1 MNEDKDKFNLI
12 TQPWIPCR
20 MIGGS
25 PSKIEYYGIEQTL
38 IKAHEISEII
48 GDNPL
53 VTISLHRL
61 LLAVLYRCYGSL
73 SYNGEWQQVW
83 QKGDGQFDAILV
95 KGYLYN
101 ECYGVKRINIFDR
114 FYLFHND
121 YSFYQDKNTVAPSEG
136 KNYSAKLFF
145 HDEGSALFF
154 EHRVPA
160 ETSLAPAEAARLLI
174 AFQSF
179 DVRGTKTPEPGQ
191 KQKGISSSPLLF
203 AAVGLAKGRN
213 LFETLMLNLY
223 WDDTDFF
230 KDHQQQKDFPVWE
243 REGEFNAEP
252 RVPVGY
258 LDLLTWQSRRLKLFR
273 RKGEETVSQF
283 VIMAGEKW
291 PGDFKTKDQ
300 DSKGDEG
307 QPRFKRES
315 KEPMIAFK
323 KRKETGY
330 QPVNFQA
337 GRMLWRDSQAIFQ
350 KVKDQDD
357 GHGHSMLLLNWLTN
371 LAALG
376 AIENDREIPLDF
388 LGMIT
393 KDASPLFWRHE
404 RLPLPVRYLNNEDLM
419 DELEEALRLAED
431 AARFLVGS
439 VRRFVLQILLPESL
453 GNNRAYFR
461 PLPNPT
467 EEQTAEKLQL
477 KLEKDNPKKGLT
489 KIINARVEAFSPGTH
504 YWPRL
509 ENEFRLLLLGL
520 ARDLNS
526 WPQQRERWQKAVK
539 RAAETAMQEV
549 ISGTADSTRT
559 LRAAAI
565 AQGWFEGKFYKR
577 CDNYLL
583 GVGTD
588 DEPDD
593 ADTADDNDELEDEA

>member
-20 MIGGS
+20 LIGGS

-38 IKAHEISEII
+38 TKAHEISEII

-61 LLAVLYRCYGSL
+61 LLALLYRCYGAL
-73 SYNGEWQQVW
+73 SYNGEWQKVW
-83 QKGDGQFDAILV
+83 QQGGGQFDAQLV

-101 ECYGVKRINIFDR
+101 ESYGEKHINIFDR

-121 YSFYQDKNTVAPSEG
+121 HPFYQDKNAVTPAEG

-160 ETSLAPAEAARLLI
+160 ETSLTPAEAARLLI

-179 DVRGTKTPEPGQ
+179 DVGGTKTPEPGK
-191 KQKGISSSPLLF
+191 KQKGISASPLLF

-213 LFETLMLNLY
+213 LFQTLMLNLY
-223 WDDTDFF
+223 WDDIAFF
-230 KDHQQQKDFPVWE
+230 KAHQREKDLPVWE
-243 REGEFNAEP
+243 RDGQFSVEP
-252 RVPVGY
+252 REPIGY
-258 LDLLTWQSRRLKLFR
+258 LDLLTWQSRRLKLH
-273 RKGEETVSQF
+273 RKNGEENVGQF

-291 PGDFKTKDQ
+291 PVDSKSKDQ
-300 DSKGDEG
+300 DRNGKEEK
-307 QPRFKRES
+307 PRFKREG

-323 KRKETGY
+323 KTKATGY
-330 QPVNFQA
+330 QSINFQA
-337 GRMLWRDSQAIFQ
+337 GRALWRDSHAIFQ
-350 KVKDQDD
+350 MTKGQDD
-357 GHGHSMLLLNWLTN
+357 KRGHSMLLLDWLAN

-376 AIENDREIPLDF
+376 AIENEREIPLDF
-388 LGMIT
+388 LGMIA
-393 KDASPLFWRHE
+393 KDASPIFWRHE
-404 RLPLPVRYLNNEDLM
+404 RLPLLVGYLNNEDLV
-419 DELEEALRLAED
+419 DELKEALRLAED

-453 GNNRAYFR
+453 ENNRSYFK
-461 PLPNPT
+461 PLPDFAQ
-467 EEQTAEKLQL
+467 EQAVEKLQL
-477 KLEKDNPKKGLT
+477 KLEREKKKDLT
-489 KIINARVEAFSPGTH
+489 KIINARVETFSPGTH

-509 ENEFRLLLLGL
+509 ENEFRALLLGL

-526 WPQQRERWQKAVK
+526 WPQQRERWQQAVK

-549 ISGTADSTRT
+549 INGTADSTRT
-559 LRAAAI
+559 LRATAI

-577 CDNYLL
+577 CDEYLL
-583 GVGTD
+583 GIET
-588 DEPDD
+588 DD
-593 ADTADDNDELEDEA
+593 ADDSDDNDEQEDDA